1 MGYDVIVVR
10 SFGQGRLSFAMFGC
24 YVDCRSNKNNDD
36 FDDDY
41 STCSND
47 DD

>member
-24 YVDCRSNKNNDD
+24 YVDCCPNKKNDD

-41 STCSND
+41 SNYNND
-47 DD
+47 ND